1 MISILHCII
10 PSSPWDFTKKGQGH
24 PNPDDKIQAEKDE
37 LSYLKV
43 EQVEA
48 EEQILNSSLLVLCLF
63 HSQWFFQLGREGDW
77 HTNMFYVTWV
87 AVAAWQHHRQ

>member
-1 MISILHCII
+1 MI

-48 EEQILNSSLLVLCLF
+48 EEQILSSSLLVLCLF
-63 HSQWFFQLGREGDW
+63 HSQWYFQLGREGGL
-77 HTNMFYVTWV
+77 
-87 AVAAWQHHRQ
+87 AR